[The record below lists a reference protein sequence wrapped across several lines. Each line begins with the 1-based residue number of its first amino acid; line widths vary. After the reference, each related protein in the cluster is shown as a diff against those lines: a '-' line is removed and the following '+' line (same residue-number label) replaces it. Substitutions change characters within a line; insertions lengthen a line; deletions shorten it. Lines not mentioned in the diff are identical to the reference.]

1 MQLARFDFWKNGFVF
16 SVLMLL
22 TLPVSANQSPK
33 WQFDLALGAAWQ
45 NRNDVRIPG
54 DTGTQFSLKDLV
66 GSGPY
71 PSVRFEGFYNIKGPH
86 GLRLML
92 TPFEYTETGTL
103 PYDVFFVDKTFSAG
117 QSTEAKYKFNSY
129 RLTYRY
135 RFFTNERWQW
145 YVGGT
150 LKVRDAEIALT
161 QGTQFANDTD
171 VGVVP
176 LLYLYGDYKINN
188 RWNIVFDMDGLASPQ
203 GRAFDLGLKLTYD
216 ISDQWYLGGS
226 YRVLEGGADNDTVYN
241 FAWFNYLLFSVGYK
255 M

>member
-1 MQLARFDFWKNGFVF
+1 MSTYYVADEEFCQFGTYSVQLARFDFWKNGFVF

-92 TPFEYTETGTL
+92 TPFEYTE
-103 PYDVFFVDKTFSAG
+103 
-117 QSTEAKYKFNSY
+117 ST
-129 RLTYRY
+129 RR
-135 RFFTNERWQW
+135 
-145 YVGGT
+145 
-150 LKVRDAEIALT
+150 
-161 QGTQFANDTD
+161 
-171 VGVVP
+171 
-176 LLYLYGDYKINN
+176 GDCINARN
-188 RWNIVFDMDGLASPQ
+188 
-203 GRAFDLGLKLTYD
+203 
-216 ISDQWYLGGS
+216 
-226 YRVLEGGADNDTVYN
+226 TVCQ
-241 FAWFNYLLFSVGYK
+241 
-255 M
+255 